1 MSLFE
6 TNSSVDG
13 LGFNLCFYN
22 FAFVMINLVKWL
34 PKQCWL
40 VRLSSPFLFLFLA
53 AATDITSLVSMG
65 NSVEQA
71 AIKDN

>member
-22 FAFVMINLVKWL
+22 FALVMINLVKWL
-34 PKQCWL
+34 PKQRWL
-40 VRLSSPFLFLFLA
+40 IRLSSPFLFLFLA